1 MARIT
6 VEDCITV
13 IPNRFELV
21 IIAAHRAKQIASGSA
36 IQVERD
42 NDKNPV
48 ISLREI
54 AEHKIDPN
62 IMRSSLL
69 DMNRLYAKPSAVDED
84 MDGFFDQESSD
95 NAGIDAMFAQNQSL
109 GFGENIDEEQSN
121 DDMNDDSDL
130 EVTDNFDAE
139 IFDEEID
146 DNIVTEKDSLNEQDA
161 DIVK

>member
-21 IIAAHRAKQIASGSA
+21 MIAAHRAKQIASGSA

-54 AEHKIDPN
+54 AEYKIDPN
-62 IMRSSLL
+62 AIRSSLL
-69 DMNRLYAKPSAVDED
+69 DMNRLYAKPSAADED
-84 MDGFFDQESSD
+84 VDGYLDQESSD
-95 NAGIDAMFAQNQSL
+95 NAEIDAMFAQ
-109 GFGENIDEEQSN
+109 GFDEIIDEGQPFS
-121 DDMNDDSDL
+121 DDMNDNKDDS
-130 EVTDNFDAE
+130 ESEIVDNLDQE
-139 IFDEEID
+139 TSDSEID
-146 DNIVTEKDSLNEQDA
+146 DNIVTEKDFLDEQDA